1 MAIDDTT
8 AAIRQAAERIAAA
21 GQSPP
26 RAAPDPVNLPMI
38 RHWTQAMGDTNP
50 IYTDAGAA
58 AASVHGQLV
67 APPAM
72 VQVWTM
78 RGLRPA
84 PDAGDSGDPL
94 GLMTAVLDD
103 ARFTSVVATNS
114 EQEYYRYLRPGEQL
128 TVRSSLEGVTGPKQ
142 TALGEGW
149 FVTTRS
155 TWYAGDE
162 AVAAMRFRVLK
173 YRGVPGGRPPGP
185 AERPAA
191 PPLAAADDVLRPVV
205 TADTAFFWDGTARG
219 ELRIQRCRGCG
230 ALRHPPGP
238 MCPACGA
245 DKPEYLLAAGTGEVY
260 SYVVHHHPPVP
271 GHQAPFVVA
280 LVQLTE
286 GVRMVG
292 ELLGVDPD
300 QVRVGMPVRAEFVKV
315 DSDLTLPAWRQAEK
329 DASLYEADRSDT
341 PQPPGRT
348 PPQLRCGAPAP
359 RPVLARG
366 DDPPEPPVP
375 PEAREAPQGRPPARG
390 ARKQSVLPELVI
402 DVTPTFVIST
412 AIATRDFQ
420 DVHHDRD
427 KAVARGGKDIF
438 INILTS
444 SGLVQRY
451 VTGWAGPDALVRKV
465 DIRLGVPCYA
475 GDTLTFSGRVI
486 QAGEGQHSSQDCVVE
501 VVGRCGLGDHVT
513 GMVRVCLPGGT
524 R

>member
-1 MAIDDTT
+1 MTTDDAGT
-8 AAIRQAAERIAAA
+8 AIRQAADLIAAA

-26 RAAPDPVNLPMI
+26 RPAADPVNLPMI

-50 IYTDAGAA
+50 NYTDAGAA
-58 AASVHGQLV
+58 AASVHGRLV

-84 PDAGDSGDPL
+84 PDAGDFGDPL

-103 ARFTSVVATNS
+103 AGFTSVVATNS

-155 TWYAGDE
+155 AWYAGDE

-191 PPLAAADDVLRPVV
+191 SPLVAAGEVLRPVV
-205 TADTAFFWDGTARG
+205 TTDTAFFWEGTARG

-271 GHQAPFVVA
+271 GHQVPFVIA
-280 LVQLTE
+280 LVRLTE

-315 DSDLTLPAWRQAEK
+315 DAGLALPAWRE
-329 DASLYEADRSDT
+329 DR
-341 PQPPGRT
+341 P
-348 PPQLRCGAPAP
+348 
-359 RPVLARG
+359 
-366 DDPPEPPVP
+366 
-375 PEAREAPQGRPPARG
+375 
-390 ARKQSVLPELVI
+390 
-402 DVTPTFVIST
+402 
-412 AIATRDFQ
+412 
-420 DVHHDRD
+420 
-427 KAVARGGKDIF
+427 
-438 INILTS
+438 
-444 SGLVQRY
+444 
-451 VTGWAGPDALVRKV
+451 
-465 DIRLGVPCYA
+465 
-475 GDTLTFSGRVI
+475 
-486 QAGEGQHSSQDCVVE
+486 
-501 VVGRCGLGDHVT
+501 
-513 GMVRVCLPGGT
+513 
-524 R
+524 

>member
-1 MAIDDTT
+1 MAADDTT
-8 AAIRQAAERIAAA
+8 AAIRHAAERIAAA

-50 IYTDAGAA
+50 IYTHAAAA

-78 RGLRPA
+78 RGLSPA
-84 PDAGDSGDPL
+84 PDAGGDSGDPL
-94 GLMTAVLDD
+94 GLMAAVLDD
-103 ARFTSVVATNS
+103 AGFTSVVATNS

-155 TWYAGDE
+155 TWFAGDE

-173 YRGVPGGRPPGP
+173 FK
-185 AERPAA
+185 PAA
-191 PPLAAADDVLRPVV
+191 ARAPVGDVLRPVV

-219 ELRIQRCRGCG
+219 ELRIQRCGGCG

-271 GHQAPFVVA
+271 GHQVPFVVA

-292 ELLGVDPD
+292 ELLGVDPG
-300 QVRVGMPVRAEFVKV
+300 QVRVGMPVRAEFVRV
-315 DSDLTLPAWRQAEK
+315 DAGLTLPAWRE
-329 DASLYEADRSDT
+329 DR
-341 PQPPGRT
+341 P
-348 PPQLRCGAPAP
+348 
-359 RPVLARG
+359 
-366 DDPPEPPVP
+366 
-375 PEAREAPQGRPPARG
+375 
-390 ARKQSVLPELVI
+390 
-402 DVTPTFVIST
+402 
-412 AIATRDFQ
+412 
-420 DVHHDRD
+420 
-427 KAVARGGKDIF
+427 
-438 INILTS
+438 
-444 SGLVQRY
+444 
-451 VTGWAGPDALVRKV
+451 
-465 DIRLGVPCYA
+465 
-475 GDTLTFSGRVI
+475 
-486 QAGEGQHSSQDCVVE
+486 
-501 VVGRCGLGDHVT
+501 
-513 GMVRVCLPGGT
+513 
-524 R
+524 